1 MRSFYENNE
10 AIRNYVDRYCVK
22 HEIDLE
28 TAFTHSVIRNAY
40 EYYENAEKG
49 KISVTEVK
57 AGCGGAGA
65 EMGECK

>member
-1 MRSFYENNE
+1 MNSTELLDKYLEG
-10 AIRNYVDRYCVK
+10 YCRK
-22 HEIDLE
+22 HEIDAE
-28 TAFTHSVIRNAY
+28 TAKTHAIVKSVA
-40 EYYENAEKG
+40 EYYKDAEKG